1 MNKTDSQTSQ
11 TVEKPT
17 LTDILRKRTVGII
30 DPIVTLLA
38 KYHFSPDTLTV
49 IGMLSHFLLAYL
61 IAIGE
66 MRWAGI
72 AMIILAPLDA
82 LDGSLARKLGRKQ
95 GGFGAFLDST
105 LDRLAEIILFAG
117 FIYYYQQRGEV
128 AMLALSYV
136 AITGS
141 LMVSY
146 TRSKAESLHMSA
158 KVGIMSRVERYVLMM
173 FFLVIDYPG
182 VAVGVL
188 AVFTYVTVGQRMYHV
203 WYQYYHTKNHETDDE
218 ENQTS

>member
-1 MNKTDSQTSQ
+1 MNKTDTQTNKPAG
-11 TVEKPT
+11 KPT
-17 LTDILRKRTVGII
+17 LTDVLRQKTAVVI
-30 DPIVTLLA
+30 DPIVTFLA
-38 KYHFSPDTLTV
+38 KYHLSPDTLTV
-49 IGMLSHFLLAYL
+49 VGMLSHFFLAYL

-72 AMIILAPLDA
+72 AMIFLAPLDA
-82 LDGSLARKLGRKQ
+82 LDGALARKLGRKQ

-105 LDRLAEIILFAG
+105 LDRLAEIILFGG
-117 FIYYYQQRGEV
+117 FIYYYLQRGEV
-128 AMLALSYV
+128 AMLGLSYV

-146 TRSKAESLHMSA
+146 TRSKAESLKMSA
-158 KVGIMSRVERYVLMM
+158 KVGIMSRVERYVLML
-173 FFLVIDYPG
+173 FFLIIDYPG

-203 WYQYYHTKNHETDDE
+203 WYQYYHTKNEADDSD
-218 ENQTS
+218 QTA